1 MTYTPLSVTVA
12 VLTQMGSATDKRLE
26 SILESAVRHFHD
38 FAREVNL
45 ALVEWLKAIEFFTRV
60 GKTCT
65 QTRQEFILL
74 SDIVGLSTLVN
85 TLHDATATEKATSG
99 SLLRPFFREDAPQ
112 LPPGEQ
118 ISKDDKSEEI
128 LLWGTVRSAAGEALP
143 NAKLMVWQTSSSGHY
158 DLQEGDGSAI
168 DSRGS
173 GAEICVAIAS
183 INSLVTRSTGGV
195 VDRTI
200 AERGTIWLSP
210 PGPKECLFDV
220 SAPVPQV
227 LHIYL
232 PSQHFS
238 ADSLGIDADAAAAH
252 TSLRYERSFQDPLV
266 AEIAFA
272 IVSEMRTQTA
282 GSSLL
287 AETLAVSLAAR
298 LVHSHSGLSPNKDL
312 EQLSHQ
318 GLDRRRLT
326 RVREYIAA
334 NLEGDLTIAQ
344 LAKVACL
351 SRFHFARAFKTAVG
365 QPPHQYVSARRLERA
380 KEMLMRGNQSLL
392 DIAIALNFSSQ
403 ANFTRAFRAGTG
415 MTPGQFRRDFARC

>member
-1 MTYTPLSVTVA
+1 MDSSGKQSVA
-12 VLTQMGSATDKRLE
+12 A
-26 SILESAVRHFHD
+26 HD
-38 FAREVNL
+38 YGFEKFGAEGLL
-45 ALVEWLKAIEFFTRV
+45 A
-60 GKTCT
+60 
-65 QTRQEFILL
+65 
-74 SDIVGLSTLVN
+74 SSVGLGW
-85 TLHDATATEKATSG
+85 SG
-99 SLLRPFFREDAPQ
+99 L
-112 LPPGEQ
+112 
-118 ISKDDKSEEI
+118 
-128 LLWGTVRSAAGEALP
+128 SAALLAQG
-143 NAKLMVWQTSSSGHY
+143 
-158 DLQEGDGSAI
+158 
-168 DSRGS
+168 RGVVEYRGAES
-173 GAEICVAIAS
+173 GAEICVAIS
-183 INSLVTRSTGGV
+183 SSNSFVTRSTGGV

-238 ADSLGIDADAAAAH
+238 AHSLGIGADAAAAH

-287 AETLAVSLAAR
+287 AETLALSLAAR
-298 LVHSHSGLSPNKDL
+298 LVHSHSGLSPDKDL

-351 SRFHFARAFKTAVG
+351 SQFHFARAFKTAVG
-365 QPPHQYVSARRLERA
+365 QPPHQYVSAHRLERA
-380 KEMLMRGNQSLL
+380 KEMLTRGDQPLL

-415 MTPGQFRRDFARC
+415 MTPGQYRRSFARH